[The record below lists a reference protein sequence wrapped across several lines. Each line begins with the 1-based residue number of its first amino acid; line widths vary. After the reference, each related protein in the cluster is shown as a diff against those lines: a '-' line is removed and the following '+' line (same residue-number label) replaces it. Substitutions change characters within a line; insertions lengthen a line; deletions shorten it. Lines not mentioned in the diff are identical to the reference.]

1 MKPDDTVKENLGHR
15 CRRVRVTQRQEVCV
29 LQKSVYNDEDDRLAV
44 DARKAFNKIHGDV
57 GLDGGWKFQRLEQAG
72 RMQLLRLV
80 TLTGS
85 TRLDEVPH
93 CLVRTW
99 NVEICLKP
107 MERFLGAFVADA
119 MHALQ
124 DARNAR

>member
-1 MKPDDTVKENLGHR
+1 MKPDDTVEENPGHR

-29 LQKSVYNDEDDRLAV
+29 LRKSVYNGEGDRLAV

-57 GLDGGWKFQRLEQAG
+57 GPDGGCKFQRLEQAG
-72 RMQLLRLV
+72 RMKLLRLV
-80 TLTGS
+80 ALTSS
-85 TRLDEVPH
+85 TRPDEVPH
-93 CLVRTW
+93 CLAHTW
-99 NVEICLKP
+99 IAEIYPKP

-124 DARNAR
+124 DVRNAW